1 MISLNEKEYVT
12 IQPDKKIY
20 IKNLNGLVSTPG
32 HGRG

>member
-1 MISLNEKEYVT
+1 MTTPNEKEYVI
-12 IQPDKKIY
+12 IQPDKNIY